1 MLTITKILHAINT
14 KLKAST
20 LTATRSYYKQ
30 VRKNWSH
37 FYYWKQEKFC
47 WLLKVSAR
55 KEAWRAER
63 ASLLPASG
71 VRPSNRQRKGEQ
83 TLLPAQ
89 KDFKQCITWL
99 VMSAYTWNEGKFSVS
114 KEWTPVPAAGR
125 VVMLGTSTHAK
136 ELEKG
141 RREKAWPVL
150 SGCTLPLEH
159 PRGTS

>member
-1 MLTITKILHAINT
+1 MPSALSL
-14 KLKAST
+14 KLP
-20 LTATRSYYKQ
+20 
-30 VRKNWSH
+30 H
-37 FYYWKQEKFC
+37 
-47 WLLKVSAR
+47 WLLPGLTTSRWERIGAIFTTGNKKNFVDSLRSVQER
-55 KEAWRAER
+55 KPEEQKGHLK
-63 ASLLPASG
+63 SLLPASG

-99 VMSAYTWNEGKFSVS
+99 VTSAYAWNEGKFSVS
-114 KEWTPVPAAGR
+114 KEWTPVLAAGR

-150 SGCTLPLEH
+150 PGCTSPLEH